1 MTEPGPRD
9 NVPPAMT
16 TLHPLAVELNEAIRA
31 ASPATYELLSARGR
45 ALYFPKGILSQS
57 AEARE
62 KAHRMNATIGVA
74 TEGSGPMALPS
85 VLEHLEGIQPA
96 DALDYAPAS
105 GRKGLR
111 EAWRRKLLAENPA
124 MRERS
129 FGLPIVTHA
138 ITHGLSLLGEL
149 FVDPGDRI
157 VMPDKIW
164 DNYPLTY
171 EVRLGAR
178 IETFP
183 TYAGER
189 FDVDSLRPTL
199 LRGTG
204 KTILLLNFP
213 NNPTGYMPRPDE
225 IDGVRDAVVAAAE
238 SGEKLLVVCDDAY
251 FGLIYDPEAL
261 QESPFGLLANLHPN
275 VLCAKLDGA
284 TKELFAW
291 GLRCGFLTFA
301 PPRCERPDA
310 VLAALERK
318 SMGAIRA
325 VISNCASLSQS
336 LVETALL
343 SPRVDTE
350 RREKFEILRARAERV
365 REVVYRPE
373 FGASWDVYPFNS
385 GYFMCVRVKG
395 VPAETLRLRL
405 LEQGIGVIA
414 LGETDVRIAFSCL
427 ELEQIEPLFAAMHQT
442 ISELSGN
449 ARG

>member
-1 MTEPGPRD
+1 VTS
-9 NVPPAMT
+9 
-16 TLHPLAVELNEAIRA
+16 LHPLAVELNDAIRA

-74 TEGSGPMALPS
+74 TEGGGPMALSS
-85 VLEHLEGIQPA
+85 VLEHVAGIAPV

-111 EAWRRKLLAENPA
+111 EAWRRKLLDENPA
-124 MRERS
+124 MRGRS

-178 IETFP
+178 IETFS
-183 TYAGER
+183 TYAGESL
-189 FDVDSLRPTL
+189 DVAALREAL
-199 LRGTG
+199 LRGAG
-204 KTILLLNFP
+204 KSILLLNFP
-213 NNPTGYMPRPDE
+213 NNPTGYMPSRAE
-225 IDGVRDAVVAAAE
+225 VEGIRDAVLAAAE
-238 SGEKLLVVCDDAY
+238 RGQRLLVVCDDAY
-251 FGLIYDPEAL
+251 FGLIYDPQAL
-261 QESPFGLLANLHPN
+261 QESPFGLLANVHPN
-275 VLCAKLDGA
+275 VLCVKLDGA

-291 GLRCGFLTFA
+291 GLRCGFVTFA
-301 PPRCERPDA
+301 PPACEHPDA

-318 SMGAIRA
+318 AMGAIRA
-325 VISNCASLSQS
+325 VISNCTTLSQS
-336 LVETALL
+336 IVEAALG
-343 SPRVDTE
+343 SGAIAEE
-350 RREKFEILRARAERV
+350 RREKFELLRARAQRV
-365 REVVYRPE
+365 REVVYRPAYR
-373 FGASWDVYPFNS
+373 GSWDVYPFNA
-385 GYFMCVRVKG
+385 GYFMCIRVKG
-395 VPAETLRLRL
+395 VDAEKLRLHL
-405 LEQGIGVIA
+405 LDQGIGVIA
-414 LGETDVRIAFSCL
+414 LGASDIRVAFSCL
-427 ELEQIEPLFAAMHQT
+427 ELDQIEPLFEAIHEAVRK
-442 ISELSGN
+442 LSGA

>member
-1 MTEPGPRD
+1 MSAL
-9 NVPPAMT
+9 N
-16 TLHPLAVELNEAIRA
+16 PLAVELNDAIRA

-85 VLEHLEGIQPA
+85 VLEHLAGIGPA
-96 DALDYAPAS
+96 DALDYSPAP
-105 GRKGLR
+105 GRKSLR
-111 EAWRRKLLAENPA
+111 EVWRRKLLAENPA

-157 VMPDKIW
+157 VVPDKIW

-189 FDVDSLRPTL
+189 FDVASLRPLL

-213 NNPTGYMPRPDE
+213 NNPTGYMPRRDE
-225 IDGVRDAVVAAAE
+225 IEGVREAVLAAAE
-238 SGEKLLVVCDDAY
+238 RGERLLVICDDAY
-251 FGLIYDPEAL
+251 FGLIYDSEAL
-261 QESPFGLLANLHPN
+261 QESPFGLLANVHPN

-284 TKELFAW
+284 TKELFVW
-291 GLRCGFLTFA
+291 GLRCGFVTFA

-318 SMGAIRA
+318 TMGAIRA

-336 LVETALL
+336 IVEAALL
-343 SPRVDTE
+343 SPSLEAE
-350 RREKFEILRARAERV
+350 RHEKFEILRARAERV

-373 FGASWDVYPFNS
+373 YRASWDVYPFNA

-395 VPAETLRLRL
+395 VPAEKLRLHL
-405 LEQGIGVIA
+405 LSQGIGVIA
-414 LGETDVRIAFSCL
+414 LGETDIRVAFSCL
-427 ELEQIEPLFAAMHQT
+427 ELDQIEPLFQAMHQA
-442 ISELSGN
+442 ISDLAGS
-449 ARG
+449 ARA

>member
-1 MTEPGPRD
+1 MTVL
-9 NVPPAMT
+9 N
-16 TLHPLAVELNEAIRA
+16 PLAVELNDALRA
-31 ASPATYELLSARGR
+31 ASPTTYELLSARGR

-74 TEGSGPMALPS
+74 TQGAGPMALPS
-85 VLEHLEGIQPA
+85 VLEHVSGIGAA
-96 DALDYAPAS
+96 DALDYSPAP
-105 GRKGLR
+105 GRKSLR
-111 EAWRRKLLAENPA
+111 EIWRRKLLAENPA
-124 MRERS
+124 MRSRS

-149 FVDPGDRI
+149 FVEAGDRI
-157 VMPDKIW
+157 VLPDKIW

-171 EVRLGAR
+171 DVRLGAR

-189 FDVDSLRPTL
+189 FDVASLRAAL
-199 LRGTG
+199 LRGAD

-213 NNPTGYMPRPDE
+213 NNPTGYMPRRDE
-225 IDGVRDAVVAAAE
+225 AEGIRDAVLAAAE
-238 SGEKLLVVCDDAY
+238 RGQRLLVICDDAY

-261 QESPFGLLANLHPN
+261 QESPFGLLANCHPN

-284 TKELFAW
+284 TKELFVW
-291 GLRCGFLTFA
+291 GLRCGFVTFA
-301 PPRCERPDA
+301 PPACEKPDA

-318 SMGAIRA
+318 TMGAIRA

-336 LVETALL
+336 IVEAALL
-343 SPRVDTE
+343 SPTIEAE
-350 RREKFEILRARAERV
+350 RREKFEILRARAQRV
-365 REVVYRPE
+365 REVVYRPAYR
-373 FGASWDVYPFNS
+373 GSWDVYPFNS

-395 VPAETLRLRL
+395 VEAERLRLHL

-414 LGETDVRIAFSCL
+414 LGANDIRVAFSCL
-427 ELEQIEPLFAAMHQT
+427 ELDQIEPLFEAMHQA
-442 ISELSGN
+442 IGELSGQPRN
-449 ARG
+449 